1 MKADKDL
8 ETGTGTKYAEKV
20 NTNLPP
26 YGLSSSELSDSWEN
40 IQVGLDADS
49 TQAKMWREHNTSR
62 DQFLRYAIPLTI
74 LYIILTLALVYDIE
88 YANFLQHHGLWEIGH
103 LVVLSVGLGLVWL
116 GFLLTPRWQQARTR
130 AKWLVWIASVVYLLA
145 VHLLAV
151 FGVATGLV
159 KPEEDME
166 TKRDGIKAA
175 LKWIADTAMANSTG
189 TMGFGA

>member
-8 ETGTGTKYAEKV
+8 ETGTGIKYVKKV

-40 IQVGLDADS
+40 IQVGFDADS

-74 LYIILTLALVYDIE
+74 LYIILTLALVYDME
-88 YANFLQHHGLWEIGH
+88 YAHFLQHHGLWEIGH
-103 LVVLSVGLGLVWL
+103 LVVLSVELGLVWL

-145 VHLLAV
+145 V
-151 FGVATGLV
+151 FGVAMGIV
-159 KPEEDME
+159 KPEKDTEMN
-166 TKRDGIKAA
+166 RDGIKAA
-175 LKWIADTAMANSTG
+175 LKWIADTAMVNSTDM
-189 TMGFGA
+189 MGFGA